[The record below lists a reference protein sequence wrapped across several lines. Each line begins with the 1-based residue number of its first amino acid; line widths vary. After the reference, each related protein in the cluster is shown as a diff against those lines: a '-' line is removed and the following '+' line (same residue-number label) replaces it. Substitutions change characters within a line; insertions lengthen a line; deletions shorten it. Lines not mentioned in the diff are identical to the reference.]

1 MINFHTLFNDF
12 FDDDDFSLTELA
24 ETGGLWV
31 GRLTGLNP
39 GGVFTARANALQ
51 AALSS
56 LEANTTDAGVKL
68 GLQKSATANKKL
80 FRKSLQENMSKV
92 QLKVVLQYGK
102 SGPVVLEIF
111 PKGMA
116 PFQADAAQEPLEN
129 ELGVVLAGV
138 TAHAAELPAGLVT
151 DVGSYLSSWL
161 LIYGASKS
169 SQIAKTTSNLS
180 GGDLRKALQLE
191 LTKTVLFVAFTYP
204 EDHAKCDYYL
214 PTEKLFNPQAHPP
227 GACSIEAT
235 GGDGQISVTG
245 HASGADTIAYAS
257 RLAGS
262 SDPFAP
268 LGSSAPDEEVTFDT
282 LPPGSYELKGH
293 GVNAEGNGPDSDVA
307 TVTVT

>member
-1 MINFHTLFNDF
+1 MINLHNLFNDF
-12 FDDDDFSLTELA
+12 FDEPQFSLTELA

-39 GGVFTARANALQ
+39 GGIFTARANALQ
-51 AALSS
+51 GALSS

-151 DVGSYLSSWL
+151 DVGSYLSGWL
-161 LIYGASKS
+161 LIYGASQS

-180 GGDLRKALQLE
+180 GGGLRKTLQIE
-191 LTKTVLFVAFTYP
+191 LTKTALFVAFTYP

-214 PTEKLFNPQAHPP
+214 PTHKLFNPEAHPP
-227 GACSIEAT
+227 GPCTIEV
-235 GGDGQISVTG
+235 GGGGAITTTA
-245 HASGADTIAYAS
+245 HASGASIIRWYQ
-257 RLAGS
+257 RLVGATTWVE
-262 SDPFAP
+262 
-268 LGSSAPDEEVTFDT
+268 LGTGPADEEVTFDL
-282 LPPGSYELKGH
+282 LPPGTYEVKARGE
-293 GVNAEGNGPDSDVA
+293 NDEGPGPESEVSTA
-307 TVTVT
+307 TVT